1 MDDLFMLLLLA
12 GIFGI
17 FYFRKKDKK
26 KRNTSII
33 LMVVSFAL
41 FGVFSPD
48 VQNEGGNAKEIEQAD
63 DSKEEQIAKEKEKQA
78 AKEKAEQVA
87 KEKAEQVAKEKEEQ
101 VAKEKEE
108 QEYDSFSFA
117 EYTARD
123 IRSEIEGNKLIFNFR
138 WVNQSGRKTHFT
150 ALGYFDVSQ
159 GGELLE
165 ESSGALEP
173 FVNNDVHKKRRS
185 SMAVFYPI
193 KLEYKI
199 NPNGGPVEVSFG
211 STVEVETEHERM
223 KIKVN

>member
-1 MDDLFMLLLLA
+1 MIDLFMLLLLA

-26 KRNTSII
+26 KRNNSII
-33 LMVVSFAL
+33 LTVVSFAL

-48 VQNEGGNAKEIEQAD
+48 VKDEVKSTEEIEQVD
-63 DSKEEQIAKEKEKQA
+63 DF
-78 AKEKAEQVA
+78 
-87 KEKAEQVAKEKEEQ
+87 KEEQ
-101 VAKEKEE
+101 VAKEKKE

-117 EYTARD
+117 EYTVRD
-123 IRSEIEGNKLIFNFR
+123 IRSEIEGDKLIFNFR

-150 ALGYFDVSQ
+150 ALGHFGVLQ
-159 GGELLE
+159 GGEILE

-185 SMAVFYPI
+185 SMGVFYPI

-199 NPNGGPVEVSFG
+199 NPNGGPVEISFG
-211 STVEVETEHERM
+211 STVEVETELERM

>member
-63 DSKEEQIAKEKEKQA
+63 DSKEEQIAKEKA
-78 AKEKAEQVA
+78 
-87 KEKAEQVAKEKEEQ
+87 EQ

>member
-1 MDDLFMLLLLA
+1 MIDLFMLLLLA
-12 GIFGI
+12 GAFGT

-26 KRNTSII
+26 KRNNSIA
-33 LMVVSFAL
+33 LMIVSFVL

-48 VQNEGGNAKEIEQAD
+48 VKDEVKSTEEIEQVD
-63 DSKEEQIAKEKEKQA
+63 DFKE
-78 AKEKAEQVA
+78 
-87 KEKAEQVAKEKEEQ
+87 EQVAKEKEEQ
-101 VAKEKEE
+101 VAKEKKE

-117 EYTARD
+117 EYTVRD
-123 IRSEIEGNKLIFNFR
+123 IRSEIEGDKLIFNFR

-150 ALGYFDVSQ
+150 ALGHFGVLQ
-159 GGELLE
+159 GGEILE

-185 SMAVFYPI
+185 SMGVFYPI

-199 NPNGGPVEVSFG
+199 NPNGGPVEISFG
-211 STVEVETEHERM
+211 STVEVETELERM

>member
-1 MDDLFMLLLLA
+1 
-12 GIFGI
+12 
-17 FYFRKKDKK
+17 
-26 KRNTSII
+26 
-33 LMVVSFAL
+33 L

-48 VQNEGGNAKEIEQAD
+48 VKDEVKSTEEIEQVD
-63 DSKEEQIAKEKEKQA
+63 DFKE
-78 AKEKAEQVA
+78 
-87 KEKAEQVAKEKEEQ
+87 EQVAKEKEEQ
-101 VAKEKEE
+101 VAKEKKE

-117 EYTARD
+117 EYTVRD
-123 IRSEIEGNKLIFNFR
+123 IRSEIEGDKLIFNFR

-150 ALGYFDVSQ
+150 ALGYFDVLQ

-165 ESSGALEP
+165 ESSGALDP
-173 FVNNDVHKKRRS
+173 FENNDVHKKRRS

-211 STVEVETEHERM
+211 STVEVETELERI